1 MDTIRKAPLRKILA
15 IWAALLVSFVLV
27 YTVISGTELSSQ
39 AKDIVTYVV
48 SVTIGAYYASSSYE
62 AVRKGRADSSDN
74 KGAI

>member
-62 AVRKGRADSSDN
+62 AVRKGRADSPDN